1 MLSPRFHRTET
12 TPYKYHELHDGD
24 HERYAFDI
32 SSSDKTVNQATPMK
46 GDGAEAPG
54 TDDLVGVRVRKHF
67 VGYGMYDGVV
77 REVLANGKCWVMW
90 TDDRETKIS
99 KEEAHRKRVDVQ
111 RG

>member
-1 MLSPRFHRTET
+1 
-12 TPYKYHELHDGD
+12 
-24 HERYAFDI
+24 
-32 SSSDKTVNQATPMK
+32 MK

-54 TDDLVGVRVRKHF
+54 TDALVGVRVRKHF
-67 VGYGMYDGVV
+67 VGYGMYEGIV

-111 RG
+111 RA

>member
-1 MLSPRFHRTET
+1 
-12 TPYKYHELHDGD
+12 
-24 HERYAFDI
+24 
-32 SSSDKTVNQATPMK
+32 MK
-46 GDGAEAPG
+46 GGGAEAPG
-54 TDDLVGVRVRKHF
+54 SDDLVGVRVRKHF

-111 RG
+111 RA

>member
-24 HERYAFDI
+24 HERYAFGI

-46 GDGAEAPG
+46 EDAAGARG

-67 VGYGMYDGVV
+67 RDGVTGHV
-77 REVLANGKCWVMW
+77 PETPKEV
-90 TDDRETKIS
+90 DDGDWWRRHTF
-99 KEEAHRKRVDVQ
+99 RTVVC
-111 RG
+111 